1 MAIATAAAALGVSSV
16 VALATADGE
25 RSTSAAPTAASTTG
39 SATSTQASPSVPSPI
54 EEAAPAPPQTV
65 AGLIADLTARP
76 DAAGPAG
83 PLLRDGLQGL
93 VSGDEGVRQRSALQV
108 LPIVISGE
116 GLDPRY
122 ATASRLALF
131 RTMTGRT
138 PAPSVAAGSPT
149 CLEVRQGTP
158 PEEVQGYAR
167 QVVDQLPTWQADGF
181 PADETARLQEAIT
194 PVAAGQATIELRPCP
209 DQ

>member
-1 MAIATAAAALGVSSV
+1 MATAAAAVGVGVLV
-16 VALATADGE
+16 VLTTADDDRPTG
-25 RSTSAAPTAASTTG
+25 AAPTAAAPSG
-39 SATSTQASPSVPSPI
+39 SVTATQASPSSPSPV
-54 EEAAPAPPQTV
+54 EESAPAPPQTV
-65 AGLIADLTARP
+65 TGLVADLTVRP

-93 VSGDEGVRQRSALQV
+93 VSGDEAVRQRSAQQV

-138 PAPSVAAGSPT
+138 PAPSAPAGSPT

-158 PEEVQGYAR
+158 PEVVQGYAR
-167 QVVDQLPTWQADGF
+167 QVVDRLPAWQADGF
-181 PADETARLQEAIT
+181 PADETARLQEVIT
-194 PVAAGQATIELRPCP
+194 PVAAGQATVELRPCP
-209 DQ
+209 GQ

>member
-1 MAIATAAAALGVSSV
+1 MATAAAAAGVSVLV
-16 VALATADGE
+16 VLTTADDE
-25 RSTSAAPTAASTTG
+25 RPTSAAPTAAAPSG
-39 SATSTQASPSVPSPI
+39 SVPATQASPSSPSPV
-54 EEAAPAPPQTV
+54 EESAPAPPQTID
-65 AGLIADLTARP
+65 GLVADLAVRP

-93 VSGDEGVRQRSALQV
+93 VSGDEAVRQRSVGQV

-122 ATASRLALF
+122 ATATRLALF
-131 RTMTGRT
+131 RTMTGLT
-138 PAPSVAAGSPT
+138 PAPPASAGSPT

-158 PEEVQGYAR
+158 PEVVQGYAR

-181 PADETARLQEAIT
+181 PADETARLQEVIT
-194 PVAAGQATIELRPCP
+194 PVAAGQATVELRPCP
-209 DQ
+209 GR